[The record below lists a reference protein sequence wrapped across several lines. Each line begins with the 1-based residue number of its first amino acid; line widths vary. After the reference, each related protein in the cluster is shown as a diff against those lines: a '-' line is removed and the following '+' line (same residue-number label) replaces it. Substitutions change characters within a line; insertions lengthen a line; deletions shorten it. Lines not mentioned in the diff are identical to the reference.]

1 MTVYRRNGPIILR
14 GYTYRLRLKLAVDEG
29 ATFTGQVR
37 ATEDAADILATLT
50 TADGEITRV
59 DAEHVDI
66 EIPAAETATMAEGTV
81 VFDMVRTDTD
91 PDTHMGFRLTI
102 PVDDPITR
110 GLA

>member
-1 MTVYRRNGPIILR
+1 MTVYRRNGPIIYR
-14 GYTYRLRLKLAVDEG
+14 GYVYRVRLALAVDEG
-29 ATFTGQVR
+29 ATFTGHVR
-37 ATEDAADILATLT
+37 SAEDSDTILATLT

-66 EIPAAETATMAEGTV
+66 EIPAAETAAMAEGSV
-81 VFDMVRTDTD
+81 VFDMVRTDTT

>member
-1 MTVYRRNGPIILR
+1 MTVYRREGPIIFR
-14 GYTYRLRLKLAVDEG
+14 GYVYRVRLAIANESG
-29 ATFTGQVR
+29 ATYTGQVR
-37 ATEDAADILATLT
+37 STEDSDTILATLT
-50 TADGEITRV
+50 SADGEITRV
-59 DAEHVDI
+59 DDSHIDI
-66 EIPAAETATMAEGTV
+66 EIPAARTAEMAEGTV